1 MDIITLIIY
10 GILIFVIFN
19 LFISLAPILIPLILI
34 TMVIN
39 YFVRRKR
46 VRDFEKQFKEQN
58 QNQYTND
65 TYQNDQYQTFYD
77 TRGSIKDDVIDVEY
91 TETEEK

>member
-10 GILIFVIFN
+10 GILIFVILN

-39 YFVRRKR
+39 YFVRR
-46 VRDFEKQFKEQN
+46 
-58 QNQYTND
+58 
-65 TYQNDQYQTFYD
+65 
-77 TRGSIKDDVIDVEY
+77 
-91 TETEEK
+91 